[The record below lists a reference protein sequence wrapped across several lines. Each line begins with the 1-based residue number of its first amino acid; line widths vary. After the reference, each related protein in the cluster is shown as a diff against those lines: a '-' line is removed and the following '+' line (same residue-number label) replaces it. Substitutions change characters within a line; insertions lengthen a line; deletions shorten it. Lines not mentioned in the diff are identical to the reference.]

1 MALLENYY
9 KLSIAINEANNGIQ
23 ATTANLHTILFHGAP
38 ATLSSIL
45 AMQEKLRYR
54 KRLVDSMTDQLATVK
69 GLVANSE
76 EDVSRRC
83 DQFLAAMG
91 GGDKGKL
98 SAADIDAYSKNFN
111 QNNDLKLV
119 DPLNLET
126 LITKLKEENETLD
139 VECDSKISEIN
150 ALTQIDVDLA

>member
-1 MALLENYY
+1 
-9 KLSIAINEANNGIQ
+9 
-23 ATTANLHTILFHGAP
+23 
-38 ATLSSIL
+38 
-45 AMQEKLRYR
+45 MQEKLRYR

-98 SAADIDAYSKNFN
+98 SAADIDAYSKNFH